1 MKSTYQPQADDACV
15 MLCVMLLYWLSVF
28 VLSICMFA
36 CLVYKFQSAFLI
48 LYVYIGFIIVLSSC
62 YIMHTGKWSL
72 PKLSEWTDQ
81 SASIASSGDT
91 ILRSIADGLPLGDTL
106 VGSFFI

>member
-1 MKSTYQPQADDACV
+1 
-15 MLCVMLLYWLSVF
+15 
-28 VLSICMFA
+28 
-36 CLVYKFQSAFLI
+36 
-48 LYVYIGFIIVLSSC
+48 
-62 YIMHTGKWSL
+62 MHTGKWSL

-81 SASIASSGDT
+81 SASIVSSGDT